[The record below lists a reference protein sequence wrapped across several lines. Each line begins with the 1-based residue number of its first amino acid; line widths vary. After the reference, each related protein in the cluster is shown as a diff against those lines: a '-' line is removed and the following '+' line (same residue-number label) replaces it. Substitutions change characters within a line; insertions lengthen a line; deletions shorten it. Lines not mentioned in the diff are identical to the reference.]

1 MRLIDTAWGVSVLVK
16 LPSCL
21 VRQNR
26 GGFAAIFACLR
37 GHFPVAKIFYDLR
50 LDLRFVCYNG
60 CELNDMDMH

>member
-50 LDLRFVCYNG
+50 LDLRFVW
-60 CELNDMDMH
+60 

>member
-26 GGFAAIFACLR
+26 AGFAAVAGFAADWL
-37 GHFPVAKIFYDLR
+37 A
-50 LDLRFVCYNG
+50 
-60 CELNDMDMH
+60 